1 MVKLFLLR
9 LPLEIS
15 IVLDV
20 LRLHEIIGIVGVLSI
35 DELFLHDDL
44 WPELHDFFLVVI
56 DPPGQ
61 VLPLKLIVS
70 LLIGL

>member
-20 LRLHEIIGIVGVLSI
+20 LRLHEIIGIVRIISI

-44 WPELHDFFLVVI
+44 WPELHDVFLVVI

-61 VLPLKLIVS
+61 VLPLKLIIS